1 MYVPRYGMVCESN
14 PVRSVRAY
22 AVCVGDGRK
31 KVLGSKMWEIGE
43 ALAVGGV
50 CFSARDLQKRSDS

>member
-1 MYVPRYGMVCESN
+1 MACESN
-14 PVRSVRAY
+14 AVRSVRAY

-31 KVLGSKMWEIGE
+31 KVLESKMWEIGK

-50 CFSARDLQKRSDS
+50 CFSALDLQKRSDS

>member
-1 MYVPRYGMVCESN
+1 MACESN

-31 KVLGSKMWEIGE
+31 KVLGSKMWEIGK

-50 CFSARDLQKRSDS
+50 CFSALDLQKRSDS